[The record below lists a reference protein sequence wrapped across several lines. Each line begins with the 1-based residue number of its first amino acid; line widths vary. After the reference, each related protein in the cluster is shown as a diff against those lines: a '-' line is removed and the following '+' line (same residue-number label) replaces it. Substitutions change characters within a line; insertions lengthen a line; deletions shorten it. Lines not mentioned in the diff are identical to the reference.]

1 VPPLSPEEHALNL
14 HETFLEIL
22 RRLNQAEA
30 EGMETSGLE
39 ARELARIMEK
49 NGASYGEEIALDR
62 AMGLLVDNGL
72 VGSLNDPTYSWMR
85 SRTIGMRFVIT
96 PLGKAYL
103 LRQLEET
110 GRIR

>member
-1 VPPLSPEEHALNL
+1 MAPLSPEEHALNL

-30 EGMETSGLE
+30 EGVDMSGMEE
-39 ARELARIMEK
+39 RELARAVDRH
-49 NGASYGEEIALDR
+49 GPSVGESIPLDR
-62 AMGLLVDNGL
+62 AMGLLVENGL
-72 VGSLNDPTYSWMR
+72 VGSVDDPTYSWVR
-85 SRTIGMRFVIT
+85 SRTVGMRFVIT